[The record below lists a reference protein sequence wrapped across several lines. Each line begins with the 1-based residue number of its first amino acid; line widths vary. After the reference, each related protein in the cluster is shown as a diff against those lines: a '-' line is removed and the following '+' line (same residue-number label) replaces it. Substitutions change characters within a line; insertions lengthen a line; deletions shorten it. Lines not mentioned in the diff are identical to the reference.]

1 MNVVCRL
8 YNVDAAHQTPH
19 CVNVQW
25 IQIYLNHFLFGE
37 TIPDTFFLKDFFKFF
52 IEVWGLLYHACSRFA
67 SLDLIISTLQKIE
80 GKL

>member
-37 TIPDTFFLKDFFKFF
+37 TIPDTFFLNFLLRFGAYFNMH
-52 IEVWGLLYHACSRFA
+52 VHGLPL
-67 SLDLIISTLQKIE
+67 
-80 GKL
+80 